1 MELRKYQVQ
10 AKNAVL
16 EEWGKGTKK
25 TLLVLP
31 TGTGKTVVFSSI
43 AEERVKQN
51 HRVLILAH
59 RAELLTQAADKLKT
73 ITGLDTALEKRD
85 SHSANT
91 FFPITLGSVQT
102 LQQKQRLAEFP
113 KDYFQDIIVDEAHHC
128 LAKSYQN
135 IFDHFPDANI
145 LGVTATPSR
154 GDKKILTQWFDSIA
168 YEYSMRQAIVEKY
181 LVPIKAQLVPLQLDI
196 STVKMNNGDYA
207 VNEVGS
213 ALEPYLGSI
222 AEQMKKYCKGR
233 KTIVF
238 LPLISTSQ
246 LFCHILKNMGIR
258 AAEVNSNTTN
268 RGEILQKFG
277 NGEYDVL
284 CNAMLLT
291 EGWDC
296 PSVDC
301 VIILRPTKIEGL
313 YRQMVGRGTRISP
326 GKKDLLLL
334 DFLWMTSRH
343 DLCKPATLIAKNS
356 KIAEMIEKK
365 LKKNGDALDLMDAEK
380 EIEEE
385 IERELKVARER
396 HLAEEL
402 LAQQQKQAELFDPIR
417 KELAI
422 DEKFFK
428 SYKFQGNKWENDNPT
443 EKQII
448 ALKSFGYFNAV
459 KTKGEAAYYLDRFF
473 KRQEQKLTT
482 LKQIKRL
489 KKYGFQLVD
498 MWLKKDAEK
507 LIAVI
512 ANNGWRVPQNINPIS
527 YIP

>member
-1 MELRKYQVQ
+1 MELRKYQME

-16 EEWGKGTKK
+16 KEWESGNKK
-25 TLLVLP
+25 TLIVLP
-31 TGTGKTVVFSSI
+31 TGTGKTIVFSSI
-43 AEERVKQN
+43 VEEMVKQN

-73 ITGLDTALEKRD
+73 LTGLDAVLEKRD
-85 SHSANT
+85 SHSANS
-91 FFPITLGSVQT
+91 FSPVTLGSVQT
-102 LQQKQRLAEFP
+102 LQQKRRLAEFP
-113 KDYFQDIIVDEAHHC
+113 KNYFQDIIVDEAHHS

-135 IFDHFPDANI
+135 IFEHFSDANI

-154 GDKKILTQWFDSIA
+154 GDKKILTKWFDSIA

-181 LVPIKAQLVPLQLDI
+181 LVPIKAQLIPLKLDI
-196 STVKMNNGDYA
+196 STVRINNGDYA
-207 VNEVGS
+207 ANEVGS
-213 ALEPYLGSI
+213 ALEPYLREI
-222 AEQMKKYCKGR
+222 AGQVKIYCKGR
-233 KTIVF
+233 KTVVF

-246 LFCHILKNMGIR
+246 LFCDMLRSIGIR
-258 AAEVNSNTTN
+258 AAEVNGNSTN
-268 RGEILQKFG
+268 REEILQDFE

-301 VIILRPTKIEGL
+301 VIVLRPTKIEGL

-334 DFLWMTSRH
+334 DFLWMTSRY
-343 DLCKPATLIAKNS
+343 DFCKPTILVTKDS
-356 KIAEMIEKK
+356 KIANGIENK
-365 LKKNGDALDLMDAEK
+365 LKKSGDALDLMDAEE

-385 IERELKVARER
+385 IDRDLREQRER
-396 HLAEEL
+396 RLAEEL
-402 LAQQQKQAELFDPIR
+402 LAQQEKQAELLDPIR
-417 KELAI
+417 MALAI

-428 SYKFQGNKWENDNPT
+428 SYKSQGNQWEKDKPT
-443 EKQII
+443 DKQIST
-448 ALKSFGYFNAV
+448 LKKFGYVKAV
-459 KTKGEAAYYLDRFF
+459 KTKGEASYYLNRFF
-473 KRQEQKLTT
+473 KRQEQQLTT

-507 LIAVI
+507 LIGLI
-512 ANNGWRVPQNINPIS
+512 ADNGWKVPQNIDPMNYVP
-527 YIP
+527 